1 MNKHRAKSERQQII
15 EKWTV
20 PGAADIIN
28 PPERPSVSLVEARRR
43 YQAVVDG
50 TSEEAHPV

>member
-1 MNKHRAKSERQQII
+1 MIGRMKKHQPKSERQQII

-28 PPERPSVSLVEARRR
+28 PPERPSVTIVEARRA
-43 YQAVVDG
+43 YL
-50 TSEEAHPV
+50 SME